1 MLSATALTSALTRS
15 NTIRL
20 WLDTLWLECDT
31 ERAGYLGMQMSPI
44 AYIGNGAMDTT
55 LTRLR
60 SLGSVLGGL
69 TAMLHIQALLS
80 SACYDLVPL
89 SECDKLECLICR
101 Q

>member
-1 MLSATALTSALTRS
+1 MSALTRS

-20 WLDTLWLECDT
+20 WLDTLSLECDT

-44 AYIGNGAMDTT
+44 AYMTIGAMDTT
-55 LTRLR
+55 LARWNA
-60 SLGSVLGGL
+60 LGSVLGGL

-80 SACYDLVPL
+80 SACYDLVTL
-89 SECDKLECLICR
+89 SECDKLHCLICR